1 MSSGQICVSSALH
14 RKSLLFTRP
23 KGWWLWRS
31 LAVPPPTP
39 LPHALDDAEEGCKVV
54 MTDALYIN
62 HSYLMVNSH

>member
-1 MSSGQICVSSALH
+1 MSAQLSIGNLCFSPVLRAGGSGGASPS
-14 RKSLLFTRP
+14 
-23 KGWWLWRS
+23 
-31 LAVPPPTP
+31 PPPTP